1 MENIFKY
8 FNPSYFPQ
16 IPYAILLFILF
27 YTYSKTS
34 QDAIIILN
42 KHYSFIIFLFIYS
55 DIYPFCALQSF
66 YLPILSSGIIFL
78 LHEELPFIYLLVQ
91 FHTFQTPTYFY
102 QKMCSSSFKNEFLHK
117 CNVPLFLENVFT
129 E

>member
-42 KHYSFIIFLFIYS
+42 EHYSFIIFLFIYS
-55 DIYPFCALQSF
+55 DIYPFCALQS
-66 YLPILSSGIIFL
+66 SIFPFFHL
-78 LHEELPFIYLLVQ
+78 GLFSYCMRNSLFIYLLVQ